1 MLKLYNKIDINK
13 INYMEDFYYIFLN
26 YLSASLFSVSTIYQ
40 ICRIF
45 YIKKTLGI
53 MLTTVFIRLV
63 AFFIFLPYLI
73 HFKIYHTVYTILF
86 QIFITVFLICLVC
99 YYRYWK
105 KSDDVDFS
113 MYLIQK

>member
-1 MLKLYNKIDINK
+1 MLKLYIKIDINK

-26 YLSASLFSVSTIYQ
+26 YLSAFLFSVSTIYQ
-40 ICRIF
+40 ICGVF
-45 YIKKTLGI
+45 YFKKTSGI

-63 AFFIFLPYLI
+63 AFCVFLPYLV

-86 QIFITVFLICLVC
+86 QIFITIFLIYEVC

-113 MYLIQK
+113 MYLIHE